1 MDIKALDQLVEKYA
15 KQGYE
20 HIRVKA
26 GDLEIDVTKPQPAV
40 SAPVAAQSATP
51 AAAPATDVTAIA
63 SPMVGDVHLTPALT
77 VGQTV
82 AKGQELGQIESMKL
96 FNPLVAPHAG
106 VLTAILVADQAAVE
120 YQQPL
125 FELRKDR

>member
-15 KQGYE
+15 KEGYS

-26 GDLEIDVTKPQPAV
+26 GDLEIEVTKPQAV
-40 SAPVAAQSATP
+40 QSAPVMAQPTEAVAAVD
-51 AAAPATDVTAIA
+51 DVTAIT
-63 SPMVGDVHLTPALT
+63 SPMVGVVHLTPDLT
-77 VGQTV
+77 VGQVVTE
-82 AKGQELGQIESMKL
+82 GQELGQIESMKL
-96 FNPLVAPHAG
+96 FNPLTAPHAG